1 MHWCWQACRWRL
13 LLSVNGEQM
22 SYQSV
27 LDWAHLRCSPKDF
40 DLQISSSIAH
50 HLQLQSHKRN
60 GSHYCPP
67 LSLRSFTSLGSFS
80 WTWSIA
86 MIRSPPCTRRN
97 HSPKDQQKGASSSW
111 KGTHVWFHPF
121 IGNRN
126 TRYVRTI
133 FSHAYPWPTHE
144 CRGMREKWP

>member
-1 MHWCWQACRWRL
+1 MHWCWQACGWRL

-27 LDWAHLRCSPKDF
+27 LWAHLRCSPKDF

-50 HLQLQSHKRN
+50 HLQSHKRN

-67 LSLRSFTSLGSFS
+67 LFAKIFHIFRFLFLNLKHRHDSLSTVHTSQSQPQRSAKGSKFHHGKWHTFDSIHSL
-80 WTWSIA
+80 
-86 MIRSPPCTRRN
+86 
-97 HSPKDQQKGASSSW
+97 
-111 KGTHVWFHPF
+111 
-121 IGNRN
+121 GNRN